1 VTGSGPRDE
10 PAALTSPAAAGPRP
24 PRFAALGHRNFRLL
38 WGGLI
43 VSNVGT
49 WMQLVSQA
57 WLVHEMTG
65 RATDLGI
72 LGLARALPLILLSL
86 VGGTIADRV
95 DKRRLL
101 YATQALAAGFA
112 LVQGVLTQLG
122 WIQVWHIWL
131 LGFLSATV
139 LAFDQPSRQALLPH
153 LVPRGDF
160 LSAIALMSVT
170 FNGAAVLGPAL
181 AGLLV
186 PAAGFA
192 STFYLNGVSFGAVLV
207 ALALLRLPAAPPRA
221 AHPPVFRQVAD
232 GLSYIW
238 GHPTLRA
245 LTLLAAAFGLFG
257 APYNQMLPVYRVV
270 LHIDERALGL
280 LSSAPG
286 LGTVLGGLVLA
297 RFADLRGKGRLLVAS
312 AGLFVVAVIAFATSA
327 HYVLSVAILVLVGAC
342 ATAFSSTT
350 QSLLQHTTEDRM
362 RGRVVSMYTIT
373 VIGFQPLGALDLG
386 WAVDRLGA
394 PLAISAAAL
403 VVGVI
408 ALVLLPRV
416 KNLT

>member
-1 VTGSGPRDE
+1 MTTGA
-10 PAALTSPAAAGPRP
+10 PAPARP
-24 PRFAALGHRNFRLL
+24 WRFAALAHRNFRLL
-38 WGGLI
+38 WIGLI

-49 WMQLVSQA
+49 WMQLVSQS
-57 WLVHEMTG
+57 WLIHEMTG

-72 LGLARALPLILLSL
+72 LGLARAVPLIVLSL
-86 VGGTIADRV
+86 VGGTLADRV

-101 YATQALAAGFA
+101 YATQTLAAGFA
-112 LVQGVLTQLG
+112 AVQGVLTQLG
-122 WIQVWHIWL
+122 WIQVWHIWA

-153 LVPRGDF
+153 LVPRQDF

-186 PAAGFA
+186 PALGFA
-192 STFYLNGVSFGAVLV
+192 STFYLNSLSFGAVLI
-207 ALALLRLPAAPPRA
+207 ALARLELPPAPPRA
-221 AHPPVFRQVAD
+221 PQPRVLSQVGD
-232 GLSYIW
+232 GLVYIW
-238 GHPTLRA
+238 RHPTLRA
-245 LTLLAAAFGLFG
+245 LTLLAAAYGLFG

-297 RFADLRGKGRLLVAS
+297 RFSDISGKGRLLVGS
-312 AGLFVVAVIAFATSA
+312 AGLFVVALIAFATSPR
-327 HYVLSVAILVLVGAC
+327 YGESVAILVLVGAC

-350 QSLLQHTTEDRM
+350 QTLLQRTTEDRM

-386 WAVDRLGA
+386 WAVDRVGA
-394 PLAISAAAL
+394 PYAISAAAL
-403 VVGVI
+403 VVAAT
-408 ALVLLPRV
+408 ALALAPRV
-416 KNLT
+416 KRLT